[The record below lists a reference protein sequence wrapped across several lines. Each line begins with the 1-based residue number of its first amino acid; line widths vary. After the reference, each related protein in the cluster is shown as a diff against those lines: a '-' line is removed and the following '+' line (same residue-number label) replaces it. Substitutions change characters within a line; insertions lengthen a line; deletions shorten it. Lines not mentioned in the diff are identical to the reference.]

1 LIFSIQL
8 QKKNIFVSCFL
19 YLKPK
24 EKERQRED
32 LLVSLAESG
41 AIGFSKV
48 LNKPASVFFLS
59 SLILMLSLPFS
70 TALSFFFK
78 KKVSLMV
85 AFLLSL
91 SHCLMYCYL
100 WVSLELLMV
109 SLIAMISQNR
119 FFKFV
124 FIFLF

>member
-1 LIFSIQL
+1 MIFSIQL

-70 TALSFFFK
+70 TALRVFFLKKSFFDGC
-78 KKVSLMV
+78 
-85 AFLLSL
+85 LS
-91 SHCLMYCYL
+91 
-100 WVSLELLMV
+100 
-109 SLIAMISQNR
+109 A
-119 FFKFV
+119 FFKPLFNV
-124 FIFLF
+124 LLFMGFTRTVDGFFNCHDFSKSFL